1 MMKDSRRLAV
11 MLAVMI
17 VCVPTYSRTMDQ
29 SKTCESGQVTVT
41 VSNVQQIRNVENK
54 TQKVLDQKTSDGAYW
69 FKRGYEL
76 HYSDRVVEAID
87 AFAQSIGHGY
97 RQATS
102 MYNIACGF
110 SRLNDND
117 NALFWLERA
126 FAMGFDQVELLKT
139 DSDLD
144 PIRSDPRFDAMA
156 RRLSASRPA
165 VMLVKDGGQKE
176 RSRVNEAIAN
186 FDRLQGS
193 ASSDG
198 DQWYKVG
205 SRLLSVREFDRAIVA
220 LSQAVEHLGYRGA
233 SAMYNLA
240 CTYSLMGD
248 VDSGLKW
255 LERSVNAGFDST
267 HKLAN
272 DPDLANLEGNPRF
285 RQIEE
290 LSRTLSLSQFNQHSD
305 GESQYSKQRWAP
317 AVRLYESFLKGQ
329 PTNGRGWFNFGY
341 ALHYSGDHSKAIDAF
356 KRAIDFGYKPPTST
370 YNIACANA
378 MAGNKDAAFEW
389 LDKAAEAGFD
399 LEGYITSDRD
409 LESLRS
415 DARFARFVD
424 MADGQHKGDYIEK
437 HKEEKRKEK
446 TKHNNDNK

>member
-1 MMKDSRRLAV
+1 

-17 VCVPTYSRTMDQ
+17 VCVPTYSRTIDQ

-41 VSNVQQIRNVENK
+41 VTNVQQIRNVENK
-54 TQKVLDQKTSDGAYW
+54 TQKVSEQKPGEGAYW
-69 FKRGYEL
+69 FNRGYEL
-76 HYSDRVVEAID
+76 HYSDRLIEAID
-87 AFAQSIGHGY
+87 AFTHSIGAGY

-126 FAMGFDQVELLKT
+126 FALGFDQVELLKN

-144 PIRSDPRFDAMA
+144 PLRSDPRFDAMV
-156 RRLSASRPA
+156 RKLSASKRTA
-165 VMLVKDGGQKE
+165 MLVKDGGQKE
-176 RSRVNEAIAN
+176 RSRLNEALAN
-186 FDRLQGS
+186 FDRLQGA
-193 ASSDG
+193 ASVDG

-205 SRLLSVREFDRAIVA
+205 SRLLDLREFDRAIVA

-267 HKLAN
+267 HKLQN
-272 DPDLANLEGNPRF
+272 DSDLANLQSHPRF

-290 LSRTLSLSQFNQHSD
+290 LSRTLSLSQFTQNSE
-305 GESQYSKQRWAP
+305 GESQYSKKRWAP
-317 AVRLYESFLKGQ
+317 AVRMYEAFLKTQ
-329 PTNGRGWFNFGY
+329 PTSGRGWFNFGY
-341 ALHYSGDHSKAIDAF
+341 AVHYSGDHSKAIDAF
-356 KRAIDFGYKPPTST
+356 KRAIEFGYKPPTST
-370 YNIACANA
+370 YNVACANA

-389 LDKAAEAGFD
+389 LDKAVEAGFD
-399 LEGYITSDRD
+399 IEGYITSDED
-409 LESLRS
+409 LDSLRS
-415 DARFARFVD
+415 DSRFARFVE
-424 MADGQHKGDYIEK
+424 MADEHHKGDYEK

-446 TKHNNDNK
+446 AKQNNK